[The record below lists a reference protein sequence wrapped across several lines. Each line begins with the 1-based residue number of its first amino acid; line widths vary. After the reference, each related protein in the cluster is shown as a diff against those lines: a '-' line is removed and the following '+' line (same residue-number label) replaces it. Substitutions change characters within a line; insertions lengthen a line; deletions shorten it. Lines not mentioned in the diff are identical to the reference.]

1 MKVGANIDVIQI
13 GSFTIMMR
21 WVILGMAF
29 VLGFI
34 FLKIW
39 LLRSQSKELGKKIFD
54 AVVNSVFWG
63 FLIWKGSL
71 LLLEPKLVIDSPL
84 SLLYFTGGTKGL
96 ILGILG
102 AIIYFFFKARKLKLT
117 NFMILQPTL
126 IFLFAVMSGYFLLN
140 LVLTEKHPKVSPSST
155 MQAGK
160 IGLEEGNTVPDFQLM
175 TIDGTVIKLSDMRGK
190 KVILNFWATWCPPC
204 KAEIPHM
211 QDFYEAQDKNMV
223 ELLAINLTSS
233 EKNTQS
239 VKEFVK
245 ERNLTFPVL
254 LDQDGDIGSRFQ
266 AITIP
271 TSYLIDSKG
280 IVRKKIVGPMDK
292 EMMNQLMENVD

>member
-1 MKVGANIDVIQI
+1 MG
-13 GSFTIMMR
+13 FT
-21 WVILGMAF
+21 
-29 VLGFI
+29 

-39 LLRSQSKELGKKIFD
+39 LLRSQSKDLGKKIFD
-54 AVVNSVFWG
+54 AVLNSVFGG

-96 ILGILG
+96 ILGIIG
-102 AIIYFFFKARKLKLT
+102 AIIYFFLKARKLKLT

-140 LVLTEKHPKVSPSST
+140 LVLTEKHPNVSTSST
-155 MQAGK
+155 IKAEK
-160 IGLEEGNTVPDFQLM
+160 IGLEEGNMAPDFQLM
-175 TIDGTVIKLSDMRGK
+175 MIDGTEIKLSNMRGK

-211 QDFYEAQDKNMV
+211 QDFYEAQDNNKV
-223 ELLAINLTSS
+223 ELLAINQTSS

-245 ERNLTFPVL
+245 ERKLTFPVL
-254 LDQDGDIGSRFQ
+254 LDQEGDIGSRFQ

-280 IVRKKIVGPMDK
+280 IVRKKIVGPVDK
-292 EMMNQLMENVD
+292 NMMHQLIENVD

>member
-1 MKVGANIDVIQI
+1 VGANIDVIQI

-21 WVILGMAF
+21 WVILGMAI
-29 VLGFI
+29 VVGFT

-39 LLRSQSKELGKKIFD
+39 LLRSQSKDLGKKIFD

-96 ILGILG
+96 ILGIIG
-102 AIIYFFFKARKLKLT
+102 AIIYFFFKARKLMLT

-140 LVLTEKHPKVSPSST
+140 LVLTEKHPNVGTSST
-155 MQAGK
+155 IKAEK
-160 IGLEEGNTVPDFQLM
+160 IGLEEGNIAPDFQLM
-175 TIDGTVIKLSDMRGK
+175 MIDGTEIKLSNMRGK
-190 KVILNFWATWCPPC
+190 KVIVNFWATWCPPC

-211 QDFYEAQDKNMV
+211 QDFYEARDNNKV
-223 ELLAINLTSS
+223 ELLAINLNSS
-233 EKNTQS
+233 EKNIQS

-254 LDQDGDIGSRFQ
+254 LDHEGDIGSRFQ

-292 EMMNQLMENVD
+292 NMMNQLIENVD